1 MPGLIRRLLPGLMA
15 LIFMSLAGTP
25 HAVAQTAGGTSV
37 EQAQPEERGEEAR
50 VHPQRP
56 VQVPRQAG

>member
-25 HAVAQTAGGTSV
+25 LAVAQTAGGTSV
-37 EQAQPEERGEEAR
+37 KQTQMAASR
-50 VHPQRP
+50 
-56 VQVPRQAG
+56 